1 MSSQTASSAPKTV
14 QSNWLSLKNKLGLSS
29 KPKPKAEEENR
40 SSASATQSLPAEKWK
55 KLMRDRIV
63 ALDCEMVGIGLN
75 GKVSALARCS
85 LIDFDGNVLFDE
97 FVQPKGHVTDL
108 RTKWSG
114 IRKRDISSRKAVTL
128 EDCQAEMARLLKGK
142 VLVGH
147 ALRNDLT
154 ALLLSHPKAMI
165 RDTARYRPYM
175 RQHGSKFRPRALR
188 ELTKQYLNKTI
199 QQGEHDSVEDAQ
211 CALDLYKLRMEQ
223 WEEELRE
230 QKKARMAPKAQ
241 KGPKLVRG
249 EQGEEEDHSDDKDLE
264 EEEAEETA
272 EGNEEEEKEERGS
285 TGKRKSSASP
295 RSQSRRKRQ
304 QR

>member
-1 MSSQTASSAPKTV
+1 
-14 QSNWLSLKNKLGLSS
+14 
-29 KPKPKAEEENR
+29 
-40 SSASATQSLPAEKWK
+40 
-55 KLMRDRIV
+55 MRDRVV

-85 LIDFDGNVLFDE
+85 LIDFEGNVLFDE

-175 RQHGSKFRPRALR
+175 RVSGSANTEGSLPLLTVLPPTATRKQIPSAGAARANQTVFEQDDSAGRARLGGRRPVRARSLQAAHGAMGGRA
-188 ELTKQYLNKTI
+188 
-199 QQGEHDSVEDAQ
+199 
-211 CALDLYKLRMEQ
+211 
-223 WEEELRE
+223 
-230 QKKARMAPKAQ
+230 AR
-241 KGPKLVRG
+241 
-249 EQGEEEDHSDDKDLE
+249 
-264 EEEAEETA
+264 AEEGA
-272 EGNEEEEKEERGS
+272 HG
-285 TGKRKSSASP
+285 P
-295 RSQSRRKRQ
+295 QSFQ
-304 QR
+304 VC